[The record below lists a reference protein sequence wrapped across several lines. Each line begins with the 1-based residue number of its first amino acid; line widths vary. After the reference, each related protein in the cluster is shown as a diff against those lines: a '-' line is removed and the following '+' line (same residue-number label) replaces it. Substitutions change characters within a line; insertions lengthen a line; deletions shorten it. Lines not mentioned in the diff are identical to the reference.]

1 MSSKEPMEVRIGEP
15 IHLYGASS
23 HGGRQPPGW
32 ERAESTVSST
42 WRSGWRMTPTMGMA
56 IPRWIR
62 TGPWPSMPRRSAWG
76 VDGGSSKPWYTG
88 RCSGRREYR
97 VQECAMSSGVKSGG
111 KIEAS
116 MALLRLVATS
126 LIAAVFAV
134 STAYAQ
140 TPTLGE
146 LAKREQERRKAVK
159 APAKVLTAEQVPK
172 IASPTPATL
181 PAGAPADAKAEKPGG
196 EVKDDP
202 AQQEAA
208 WKARMSALREELR
221 RGEM

>member
-1 MSSKEPMEVRIGEP
+1 
-15 IHLYGASS
+15 
-23 HGGRQPPGW
+23 
-32 ERAESTVSST
+32 
-42 WRSGWRMTPTMGMA
+42 
-56 IPRWIR
+56 
-62 TGPWPSMPRRSAWG
+62 
-76 VDGGSSKPWYTG
+76 
-88 RCSGRREYR
+88 
-97 VQECAMSSGVKSGG
+97 MSSGVKSGG
-111 KIEAS
+111 KIEVF

-134 STAYAQ
+134 SAAYAQ

-172 IASPTPATL
+172 IVTPTPATL
-181 PAGAPADAKAEKPGG
+181 PGGAPADPKAEKPGG

-221 RGEM
+221 RGEMFAEALQTRINSLSADFTSRDDPYQRQKVADERLKALAELDRVKADIELVKKKVADAEEEARRAGVPPGWLR

>member
-1 MSSKEPMEVRIGEP
+1 
-15 IHLYGASS
+15 
-23 HGGRQPPGW
+23 
-32 ERAESTVSST
+32 
-42 WRSGWRMTPTMGMA
+42 
-56 IPRWIR
+56 
-62 TGPWPSMPRRSAWG
+62 
-76 VDGGSSKPWYTG
+76 
-88 RCSGRREYR
+88 
-97 VQECAMSSGVKSGG
+97 MSSGVKSGG

-116 MALLRLVATS
+116 MALLRLLATS
-126 LIAAVFAV
+126 LIAAVLAV

-172 IASPTPATL
+172 TAAPTPATL
-181 PAGAPADAKAEKPGG
+181 PSGAPADPKAGKPG

-221 RGEM
+221 RGEMFAEALQTRINSLSTDFTSRDDPYQRQKVADERLKALAELDRVKADVELVKKKVADAEEEARRAGVPPGWLR